1 MNRRPQ
7 TFSIF
12 RGLDQARRRLQSD
25 VSARNG
31 SVTPVRVVSA
41 ESAPSRLER
50 SPDRS
55 MPKSSPAAN
64 TDRPREPVSL
74 AQAEVI
80 VVGVPRV
87 GKEAVCE
94 FLARHGL
101 KAAGVDLVAS
111 QPVPETLQTGTQS
124 LIVALTMRPERLI
137 AQRRLRPGPHGIGD
151 VDVDIDAVRQEIGTA
166 RRQYSSMGWTSIDVT
181 HNTPASTA
189 ARIIALWQRR
199 QARPE

>member
-1 MNRRPQ
+1 MNP
-7 TFSIF
+7 
-12 RGLDQARRRLQSD
+12 AR
-25 VSARNG
+25 A
-31 SVTPVRVVSA
+31 VTA
-41 ESAPSRLER
+41 ESTKVQLGRSSER
-50 SPDRS
+50 STA
-55 MPKSSPAAN
+55 KSSLPAAIE
-64 TDRPREPVSL
+64 DSRKPVSV
-74 AQAEVI
+74 AEAEVI
-80 VVGVPRV
+80 VVGVSRV

-111 QPVPETLQTGTQS
+111 QPIPETLQTVTQS

-137 AQRRLRPGPHGIGD
+137 AHRRLRPGPHGIAD

-199 QARPE
+199 QAKPE

>member
-7 TFSIF
+7 TFAIF

-25 VSARNG
+25 VSTRNSSINPVK
-31 SVTPVRVVSA
+31 SVPA
-41 ESAPSRLER
+41 ESTTQRLGRPS
-50 SPDRS
+50 DRPI
-55 MPKSSPAAN
+55 PKASLPAA
-64 TDRPREPVSL
+64 TDEARKPVSV
-74 AQAEVI
+74 AEAEVI
-80 VVGVPRV
+80 IVGVPRV

-111 QPVPETLQTGTQS
+111 QPVPETLQRGSQS

-137 AQRRLRPGPHGIGD
+137 AHRRLRPGPHGIAD

-199 QARPE
+199 QAKPE

>member
-12 RGLDQARRRLQSD
+12 RGLDQARRRMQSD
-25 VSARNG
+25 VSTRNG
-31 SVTPVRVVSA
+31 SVNPVRAVSA
-41 ESAPSRLER
+41 ESTTMRLER
-50 SPDRS
+50 SSDRS
-55 MPKSSPAAN
+55 MPKSSPTAKIDQA
-64 TDRPREPVSL
+64 RAPVSL

-111 QPVPETLQTGTQS
+111 QPVPETLQTCTQS

-137 AQRRLRPGPHGIGD
+137 AQRRLRPGPHGIAD

>member
-7 TFSIF
+7 TFAIF
-12 RGLDQARRRLQSD
+12 RGVDQARRRLQSD
-25 VSARNG
+25 VSTRPG
-31 SVTPVRVVSA
+31 SMNPVRPVAA
-41 ESAPSRLER
+41 ESATVQLGR
-50 SPDRS
+50 SSDRT
-55 MPKSSPAAN
+55 MPKSSPPAAIDD
-64 TDRPREPVSL
+64 TRKLVPVDE
-74 AQAEVI
+74 AEVV

-87 GKEAVCE
+87 GKQAVCE

-101 KAAGVDLVAS
+101 KAANVDLVAS
-111 QPVPETLQTGTQS
+111 QPIPEALQSGSLS

-137 AQRRLRPGPHGIGD
+137 AHRRLRPGPHGVAD

-199 QARPE
+199 QAKAE